1 MSNAFTVTTGLL
13 IGFAVFVAYIRYKN
27 WLDSNVPIIFYV
39 ALLAYALKFGDLTK
53 LPMWLILTGFGLG
66 LVLRFE
72 FMSPFFIKLVK
83 ILELGALAMI
93 VYLSLATI
101 LW

>member
-1 MSNAFTVTTGLL
+1 MTNAFTVTTGLL
-13 IGFAVFVAYIRYKN
+13 IGFAVFVAYIRLKN

-39 ALLAYALKFGDLTK
+39 ALLIYVAKFGYLIK
-53 LPMWLILTGFGLG
+53 LPIWLVLTAFGLG
-66 LVLRFE
+66 LLLRFE

-83 ILELGALAMI
+83 ILEVVALAMI
-93 VYLSLATI
+93 IYLSLATI

>member
-13 IGFAVFVAYIRYKN
+13 IGFAVFVAYTRLKN

-39 ALLAYALKFGDLTK
+39 AILVYTVKFGDLTK
-53 LPMWLILTGFGLG
+53 LPMWLVLTGFGLG
-66 LVLRFE
+66 LLLRFE
-72 FMSPFFIKLVK
+72 FMSPFFIKVVK
-83 ILELGALAMI
+83 VFEAGALAMI
-93 VYLSLATI
+93 IYLSLATI